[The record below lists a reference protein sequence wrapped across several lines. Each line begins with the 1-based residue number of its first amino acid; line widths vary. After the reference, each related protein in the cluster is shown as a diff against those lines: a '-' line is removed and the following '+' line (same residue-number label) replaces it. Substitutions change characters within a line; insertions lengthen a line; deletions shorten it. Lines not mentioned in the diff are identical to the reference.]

1 MQFVASVV
9 KRVMSGGNRHAH
21 IYIGQN
27 WTCLNLSLPLLL
39 IVIPTGPVAFVPVHA
54 SSDPDDDSDIYV
66 YMEGPKVTTGAPRGK
81 KVSPYHGNPTQP
93 LAVPCKYWK
102 NGNGVASL
110 GYPPVTSARTGESH
124 HSPHLNSQ
132 KLHSMQDRGIDG

>member
-1 MQFVASVV
+1 M
-9 KRVMSGGNRHAH
+9 
-21 IYIGQN
+21 
-27 WTCLNLSLPLLL
+27 L
-39 IVIPTGPVAFVPVHA
+39 IVIPTGPVAFVPLHA
-54 SSDPDDDSDIYV
+54 SSDLDDDSDVYV

-102 NGNGVASL
+102 NGGVASL
-110 GYPPVTSARTGESH
+110 GYPPGTSARTGESH
-124 HSPHLNSQ
+124 HSLHSNSQ